1 MFVSKYLH
9 FVVLFQDFV
18 SDIIPNPDRGM
29 AGPDHTKAQ
38 ANMARLLSEVGW
50 GKPTST
56 YLNGSYVQQLKFSY
70 GPFFGAIPNFATEK
84 EPKRN
89 FL

>member
-1 MFVSKYLH
+1 MNMFVSKYLH

-18 SDIIPNPDRGM
+18 SDIIPNPDRGK

-56 YLNGSYVQQLKFSY
+56 YLNGSYV
-70 GPFFGAIPNFATEK
+70 
-84 EPKRN
+84 
-89 FL
+89 